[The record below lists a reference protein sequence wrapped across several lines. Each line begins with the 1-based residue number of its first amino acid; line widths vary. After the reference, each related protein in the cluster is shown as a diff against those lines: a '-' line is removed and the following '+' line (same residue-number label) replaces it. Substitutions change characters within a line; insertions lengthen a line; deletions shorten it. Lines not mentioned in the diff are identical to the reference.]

1 MSGRKRIVVPCRFA
15 YVNCFSP
22 NSRFGDKKF
31 SVTILISK
39 DDSDTVEMINE
50 AIEFTKENAIN
61 KWNGRIPNNLHLP
74 LHDGDDEKPD
84 MQTFKNCFYL
94 NAKSTEAPQIVDKN
108 VQPIEDRSELYA
120 GCYGN
125 VSLVFYPYNVSGN
138 KGIGVL
144 LGNIQKIKDGTKLTK
159 RVMATDEFKVIAG
172 GYS

>member
-1 MSGRKRIVVPCRFA
+1 MRPYRIAAELDTMFDEAHLSGIGKTEFA
-15 YVNCFSP
+15 
-22 NSRFGDKKF
+22 GA
-31 SVTILISK
+31 TQIILT
-39 DDSDTVEMINE
+39 DEYAGLCLMYRTV
-50 AIEFTKENAIN
+50 
-61 KWNGRIPNNLHLP
+61 
-74 LHDGDDEKPD
+74 HDGDDEKPD